1 MHIKSF
7 NLLPVDDSLW
17 NILLRFFFNL
27 LVLFIIIRV
36 IYYKYSKRE
45 EYLFSFFIMGNM
57 IFLMVSILETLE
69 IHMGIA
75 LGLFAVFSILRFR
88 TVGYSVKEMSYIFTI
103 IGVSLINSQARI
115 APHII
120 GALLINS
127 LIILIL
133 FVLEIY
139 LDKKS
144 YTSFSI
150 TYRNI
155 KLLTPEFRKE
165 LLTDLSLHTGQK
177 IEKIKIHTMDIG
189 KENAEIEVFFK
200 EIIVK

>member
-7 NLLPVDDSLW
+7 DLLPVDDSLW
-17 NILLRFFFNL
+17 SILLRFFFNL

-115 APHII
+115 APHVI

-133 FVLEIY
+133 FALEIY

-144 YTSFSI
+144 YASFLI

-177 IEKIKIHTMDIG
+177 IEKIKIRTMDIG

-200 EIIVK
+200 DIIVK